1 MFEQFTED
9 YFMEQAREMGDALG
23 VDTREGSVY
32 MDAAAGHCLRAAKF
46 YEDLRSVFDLL
57 FADSCTG
64 DVLDEWA
71 AQKQVYR
78 KTATPSYYVPIFDGV
93 APAELVGDRF
103 MAGGYYFVVVQEG
116 EEFYLQSEIT
126 GTKTNYLLKGERLI
140 PVRNTMGLKSAMLGE
155 MSAAGTD
162 QENDEDLRERWRAA
176 LSEPAENWNKQQ
188 YKTSCESYNGVG
200 RAIITPLA
208 YGPCTVKA
216 LIISSEGTAPP
227 DSLIEQIQE
236 EMDPGS
242 EGVGMGKVL
251 LGCKFYAVA
260 AGQEAV
266 NISFN
271 VVIASGYSLD
281 RTKEAVRQEL
291 IRYMKD
297 IALDTPDEENM
308 VAQYMKIIGILAN
321 IAGIKDLANL
331 TLNGLTENVS
341 IGTDNVPVLGELIMN
356 EATIL
361 NRQEDAYACI

>member
-1 MFEQFTED
+1 MFELFTED
-9 YFMEQAREMGDALG
+9 YFMEQARKMGDALG

-140 PVRNTMGLKSAMLGE
+140 SVRNTMGLKSAMLGE

-260 AGQEAV
+260 AGQEVV

>member
-57 FADSCTG
+57 FADTCTG

-71 AQKQVYR
+71 AQEQVYR
-78 KTATPSYYVPIFDGV
+78 KAATSSYYVPIFDGV
-93 APAELVGDRF
+93 APADLVGDRF
-103 MAGGYYFVVVQEG
+103 MAGGYYFVMVQEG
-116 EEFYLQSEIT
+116 EEFYLQSELT

-140 PVRNTMGLKSAMLGE
+140 PVRNTMGLKSATLGD
-155 MSAAGTD
+155 MYAAGTD
-162 QENDEDLRERWRAA
+162 PETDEDLRQRWKEA
-176 LSEPAENWNKQQ
+176 LSEPAENWNRQQ
-188 YKTSCESYNGVG
+188 YKTSCESYDGVG

-227 DSLIEQIQE
+227 DSLIEQIQK

-260 AGQEAV
+260 AGQEAI
-266 NISFN
+266 NISFD
-271 VVIASGYSLD
+271 VVIASGYSLESI
-281 RTKEAVRQEL
+281 KENVRQEL
-291 IRYMKD
+291 IHYMKG

-308 VAQYMKIIGILAN
+308 VAQYMKVIGILAN
-321 IAGIKDLANL
+321 TVGIKDLANL
-331 TLNGLTENVS
+331 TLNGLAENVS
-341 IGTDNVPVLGELIMN
+341 IETDNVPVLGELTMN
-356 EATIL
+356 EAVAL
-361 NRQEDAYACI
+361 NR

>member
-1 MFEQFTED
+1 MFEQYTED
-9 YFMEQAREMGDALG
+9 YFMERAREMGDALG

-32 MDAAAGHCLRAAKF
+32 MDAASGHCLRTAKF

-57 FADSCTG
+57 FADTCTG

-78 KTATPSYYVPIFDGV
+78 KAATSSYYVPVFDGV
-93 APAELVGDRF
+93 AAADLVGDRF
-103 MAGGYYFVVVQEG
+103 MAGGYYFVLVQNG
-116 EEFYLQSEIT
+116 EDFYLRSEIA

-140 PVRNTMGLKSAMLGE
+140 PVRNTMGLKSATLGE
-155 MSAAGTD
+155 MYAAGTD
-162 QENDEDLRERWRAA
+162 PEKDEDLRHRWKEA

-188 YKTSCESYNGVG
+188 FKTSCESYDGVG

-236 EMDPGS
+236 EIDPESKGLG
-242 EGVGMGKVL
+242 EGKAL
-251 LGCKFYAVA
+251 LGCKFFAVA
-260 AGQEAV
+260 TGQKAV
-266 NISFN
+266 NISFD
-271 VVIASGYSLD
+271 VVIASGYSLES
-281 RTKEAVRQEL
+281 TKEMARQEL

-308 VAQYMKIIGILAN
+308 VVQYMKVIGILAN
-321 IAGIKDLANL
+321 MAGIKDLANL
-331 TLNGLTENVS
+331 TLDGQGENVTVGENS
-341 IGTDNVPVLGELIMN
+341 VPVLGKLTMN
-356 EATIL
+356 EAATL
-361 NRQEDAYACI
+361 SR

>member
-32 MDAAAGHCLRAAKF
+32 MDAAAG
-46 YEDLRSVFDLL
+46 
-57 FADSCTG
+57 

-78 KTATPSYYVPIFDGV
+78 KAATSSYYAPVFDGV
-93 APAELVGDRF
+93 APADLVGDRF
-103 MAGGYYFVVVQEG
+103 MAGGYYFMVVQEG
-116 EEFYLQSEIT
+116 EDFYLQSELT

-140 PVRNTMGLKSAMLGE
+140 PVRNTMGLKSATLGD
-155 MSAAGTD
+155 MYAAGTD
-162 QENDEDLRERWRAA
+162 EESDEDLRQRWKEA

-188 YKTSCESYNGVG
+188 YKTSCESYDGVG

-242 EGVGMGKVL
+242 KGVGQGKVL
-251 LGCKFYAVA
+251 LGCKFFAVA

-266 NISFN
+266 NISFD
-271 VVIASGYSLD
+271 VVIASGYSLES
-281 RTKEAVRQEL
+281 TKETVRQEL

-308 VAQYMKIIGILAN
+308 VAQYMKVIGILAN
-321 IAGIKDLANL
+321 TAGIKDLANL
-331 TLNGLTENVS
+331 TLNGLSENVN
-341 IGTDNVPVLGELIMN
+341 IEADNVPVLGELTMN
-356 EATIL
+356 EAAAL
-361 NRQEDAYACI
+361 NR

>member
-78 KTATPSYYVPIFDGV
+78 KAATSSYYVPVFDGV
-93 APAELVGDRF
+93 APADLVGDRF
-103 MAGGYYFVVVQEG
+103 MAGGYYFVVVQDG
-116 EEFYLQSEIT
+116 EDFYLQSELT

-140 PVRNTMGLKSAMLGE
+140 PVRNTMGLKSSTLGD
-155 MSAAGTD
+155 MYAAGTD
-162 QENDEDLRERWRAA
+162 QESDENLRERWKEA

-188 YKTSCESYNGVG
+188 YKTICESYDGVG

-242 EGVGMGKVL
+242 EGVGQGRVL

-266 NISFN
+266 NISFD
-271 VVIASGYSLD
+271 VVIASGYSLESTQD
-281 RTKEAVRQEL
+281 TVRQEL
-291 IRYMKD
+291 IRYMKS
-297 IALDTPDEENM
+297 IALDTSDGEDM
-308 VAQYMKIIGILAN
+308 VAQYMKVIGILAN
-321 IAGIKDLANL
+321 TAGIKDLANL
-331 TLNGLTENVS
+331 TLNALAENVIIS
-341 IGTDNVPVLGELIMN
+341 VDNIPVLGELVMN
-356 EATIL
+356 EAAAL
-361 NRQEDAYACI
+361 NR

>member
-57 FADSCTG
+57 FADTCTG

-78 KTATPSYYVPIFDGV
+78 KAATSSYYVPVFDGV
-93 APAELVGDRF
+93 APADLVGDRF
-103 MAGGYYFVVVQEG
+103 MAGGYYFMVVQEG
-116 EEFYLQSEIT
+116 EDFYLQSELT

-140 PVRNTMGLKSAMLGE
+140 PVRNTIGE
-155 MSAAGTD
+155 MYAAGTD
-162 QENDEDLRERWRAA
+162 QESDEDLRQRWKEA

-188 YKTSCESYNGVG
+188 YKTSCESYDGVG

-242 EGVGMGKVL
+242 KGVGQGKVL
-251 LGCKFYAVA
+251 LGCKFFAVA

-266 NISFN
+266 NISFD
-271 VVIASGYSLD
+271 VVIASGYSLES
-281 RTKEAVRQEL
+281 TKETVRQEL
-291 IRYMKD
+291 IHYMKD

-308 VAQYMKIIGILAN
+308 VAQYMKVIGILAN
-321 IAGIKDLANL
+321 TAGIKDLANL
-331 TLNGLTENVS
+331 TLNGLSENVN
-341 IGTDNVPVLGELIMN
+341 IEADNVPVLGELTMN
-356 EATIL
+356 EAAAL
-361 NRQEDAYACI
+361 NR

>member
-23 VDTREGSVY
+23 VDTREGSIY

-46 YEDLRSVFDLL
+46 YEDIRSVFDLL

-78 KTATPSYYVPIFDGV
+78 KAATSSYYVPVFDGV
-93 APAELVGDRF
+93 APADLVGDRF
-103 MAGGYYFVVVQEG
+103 MAGGYYFVMVQDG
-116 EEFYLQSEIT
+116 EDFYLQSEIT
-126 GTKTNYLLKGERLI
+126 GTQTNYLLKGERLI
-140 PVRNTMGLKSAMLGE
+140 PVRNTMGLKAAMLGE
-155 MSAAGTD
+155 MYAAGTD
-162 QENDEDLRERWRAA
+162 QESDEDLRQRWKEA

-188 YKTSCESYNGVG
+188 YKTSCESYDGVG

-266 NISFN
+266 NISFD

-281 RTKEAVRQEL
+281 STKETVRQEL
-291 IRYMKD
+291 IRYMKG
-297 IALDTPDEENM
+297 IALDTFDEENM
-308 VAQYMKIIGILAN
+308 VVQYIKVIGILAN
-321 IAGIKDLANL
+321 TAGIKDLANL
-331 TLNGLTENVS
+331 TINGLAENV
-341 IGTDNVPVLGELIMN
+341 IIEADNIPVLGELTMN
-356 EATIL
+356 EAAVL
-361 NRQEDAYACI
+361 NR

>member
-1 MFEQFTED
+1 
-9 YFMEQAREMGDALG
+9 MEQAREMGDALG
-23 VDTREGSVY
+23 VDTREGSIY
-32 MDAAAGHCLRAAKF
+32 MDAAAGHCIRAAKF

-78 KTATPSYYVPIFDGV
+78 KAATSSYYVPVFDGA
-93 APAELVGDRF
+93 APADLVGNRF
-103 MAGGYYFVVVQEG
+103 MAGGYYFVVVQDG
-116 EEFYLQSEIT
+116 EDFYLQSEIT
-126 GTKTNYLLKGERLI
+126 GTQTNYLLKGERLI
-140 PVRNTMGLKSAMLGE
+140 PVRNTIGLKSATLGE
-155 MSAAGTD
+155 MYAAGTN
-162 QENDEDLRERWRAA
+162 QESDEDLRQRWKEA

-188 YKTSCESYNGVG
+188 YKTSCESYDGVG

-266 NISFN
+266 NISFD
-271 VVIASGYSLD
+271 VVIASGYSAD
-281 RTKEAVRQEL
+281 STKEAVRQEL

-297 IALDTPDEENM
+297 IALDTPDEEDM
-308 VAQYMKIIGILAN
+308 VAQYMKVIGILAN
-321 IAGIKDLANL
+321 TAGIKDLANL
-331 TLNGLTENVS
+331 TLNGLAENVS
-341 IGTDNVPVLGELIMN
+341 IGADNVPVLGELTMN
-356 EATIL
+356 EAAVL
-361 NRQEDAYACI
+361 NR

>member
-57 FADSCTG
+57 FADTCTG

-78 KTATPSYYVPIFDGV
+78 KAATSSYYAPVFDGV
-93 APAELVGDRF
+93 APADLVGDRF

-116 EEFYLQSEIT
+116 EDFYLQSELT
-126 GTKTNYLLKGERLI
+126 GTETNYLLKGERLI
-140 PVRNTMGLKSAMLGE
+140 PVRNTMGLKSATLGD
-155 MSAAGTD
+155 MYAAGTD
-162 QENDEDLRERWRAA
+162 EESDEDLRQRWKEA

-188 YKTSCESYNGVG
+188 YKTSCESYDGVG

-242 EGVGMGKVL
+242 KGVGQGKVL
-251 LGCKFYAVA
+251 LGCKFFAVA

-266 NISFN
+266 NISFD
-271 VVIASGYSLD
+271 VVIASGYSLKS
-281 RTKEAVRQEL
+281 TKETVRQKL
-291 IRYMKD
+291 IHYMKD

-308 VAQYMKIIGILAN
+308 VAQYMKVIGILAN
-321 IAGIKDLANL
+321 TEGIKDLANL
-331 TLNGLTENVS
+331 TLNGLAENVN
-341 IGTDNVPVLGELIMN
+341 IEADNVPVLGELTMN
-356 EATIL
+356 EAAAL
-361 NRQEDAYACI
+361 NR

>member
-1 MFEQFTED
+1 MFEQYTEG

-23 VDTREGSVY
+23 VDTREGSIY
-32 MDAAAGHCLRAAKF
+32 MDAAAGHCIRAAKF

-78 KTATPSYYVPIFDGV
+78 KAATSSYYVPVFDGA
-93 APAELVGDRF
+93 APADLVGNRF
-103 MAGGYYFVVVQEG
+103 MAGGYYFVVVQDG
-116 EEFYLQSEIT
+116 EDFYLQSEIT
-126 GTKTNYLLKGERLI
+126 GTQTNYLLKGERLI
-140 PVRNTMGLKSAMLGE
+140 PVRNTIGLKSATLGE
-155 MSAAGTD
+155 MYAAGTN
-162 QENDEDLRERWRAA
+162 QESDEDLRQRWKEA

-188 YKTSCESYNGVG
+188 YKTSCESYDGVG

-266 NISFN
+266 NISFD
-271 VVIASGYSLD
+271 VVIASGYSAD
-281 RTKEAVRQEL
+281 STKEAVRQEL

-297 IALDTPDEENM
+297 IALDTPDEEDM
-308 VAQYMKIIGILAN
+308 VAQYMKVIGILAN
-321 IAGIKDLANL
+321 TAGIKDLANL
-331 TLNGLTENVS
+331 TLNGLAENVS
-341 IGTDNVPVLGELIMN
+341 IGADNVPVLGELTMN
-356 EATIL
+356 EAAVL
-361 NRQEDAYACI
+361 NR

>member
-46 YEDLRSVFDLL
+46 YEDLRSVFDLM
-57 FADSCTG
+57 FADTCTG

-71 AQKQVYR
+71 AQEQVYR
-78 KTATPSYYVPIFDGV
+78 KAATSSYYVPIFDGV
-93 APAELVGDRF
+93 APADLVGDRF
-103 MAGGYYFVVVQEG
+103 MAGGYYFVMVQEG
-116 EEFYLQSEIT
+116 EEFYLQSELT

-140 PVRNTMGLKSAMLGE
+140 PVRNTMGLKSATLGD
-155 MSAAGTD
+155 MYAAGTD
-162 QENDEDLRERWRAA
+162 PETDEDLRQRWKEA
-176 LSEPAENWNKQQ
+176 LSEPAENWNRQQ
-188 YKTSCESYNGVG
+188 YKTSCESYDGVG

-227 DSLIEQIQE
+227 DSLIEQIQK

-260 AGQEAV
+260 AGQEAI
-266 NISFN
+266 NISFD
-271 VVIASGYSLD
+271 VVIASGYSLESI
-281 RTKEAVRQEL
+281 KENVRQEL
-291 IRYMKD
+291 IHYMKG

-308 VAQYMKIIGILAN
+308 VAQYMKVIGILAN
-321 IAGIKDLANL
+321 TVGIKDLANL
-331 TLNGLTENVS
+331 TLNGLAENVS
-341 IGTDNVPVLGELIMN
+341 IETDNVPVLGELTMN
-356 EATIL
+356 EAVAL
-361 NRQEDAYACI
+361 NR

>member
-78 KTATPSYYVPIFDGV
+78 KAATSSYYVPVFDGV
-93 APAELVGDRF
+93 APADLVGDRF
-103 MAGGYYFVVVQEG
+103 MAGGYYFVVVQDG
-116 EEFYLQSEIT
+116 EDFYLQSEIT
-126 GTKTNYLLKGERLI
+126 GTQTNYLLKGERLI
-140 PVRNTMGLKSAMLGE
+140 PVRNTMGLKAATLGE
-155 MSAAGTD
+155 MYAAGTD
-162 QENDEDLRERWRAA
+162 QESDEDLRQRWKEA

-188 YKTSCESYNGVG
+188 YKTSCESYDGVG

-260 AGQEAV
+260 AGQEAI
-266 NISFN
+266 NISFD
-271 VVIASGYSLD
+271 VVIASGYSLESI
-281 RTKEAVRQEL
+281 KENVRQEL
-291 IRYMKD
+291 IHYMKG

-308 VAQYMKIIGILAN
+308 VAQYMKVIGILAN
-321 IAGIKDLANL
+321 TVGIKDLANL
-331 TLNGLTENVS
+331 TLNGLAENVS
-341 IGTDNVPVLGELIMN
+341 IETDNVPVLGELTMN
-356 EATIL
+356 EAVAL
-361 NRQEDAYACI
+361 NR

>member
-1 MFEQFTED
+1 MFDQFTED

-32 MDAAAGHCLRAAKF
+32 MDAATGHCLRAAKF
-46 YEDLRSVFDLL
+46 YEDLRSVFSLL
-57 FADSCTG
+57 FADTCTG

-78 KTATPSYYVPIFDGV
+78 KAATPSYYVPVFDGV
-93 APAELVGDRF
+93 APADLVGDRF
-103 MAGGYYFVVVQEG
+103 MGGGYYFVVVQEG
-116 EEFYLQSEIT
+116 EDFYLQSELT
-126 GTKTNYLLKGERLI
+126 GTKTNYLLKGERLV
-140 PVRNTMGLKSAMLGE
+140 PVRNTMGLKSAMLGD
-155 MSAAGTD
+155 MYAAGTD
-162 QENDEDLRERWRAA
+162 PESDESLRGRWKEA

-188 YKTSCESYNGVG
+188 YKASCESYNGVG

-227 DSLIEQIQE
+227 DSLIEQVQK

-242 EGVGMGKVL
+242 EGVGQGKVL

-266 NISFN
+266 NISLD
-271 VVIASGYSLD
+271 VVVAPGYSVENMQE
-281 RTKEAVRQEL
+281 TVRQEL

-297 IALDTPDEENM
+297 IALDTPDGEDM
-308 VAQYMKIIGILAN
+308 IVQYMKVIGILAN
-321 IAGIKDLANL
+321 TAGIKDLANL
-331 TLNGLTENVS
+331 MLNGMAENVS
-341 IGTDNVPVLGELIMN
+341 IGTDNVPVLGELVMN
-356 EATIL
+356 EVASL
-361 NRQEDAYACI
+361 NR

>member
-78 KTATPSYYVPIFDGV
+78 KAATSSYYVPVFDGV
-93 APAELVGDRF
+93 APADLVGDRF
-103 MAGGYYFVVVQEG
+103 MAGGYYFVVVQDG
-116 EEFYLQSEIT
+116 EDFYLQSEIT
-126 GTKTNYLLKGERLI
+126 GTQTNYLLKGERLI
-140 PVRNTMGLKSAMLGE
+140 PVRNTMGLKAATLGE
-155 MSAAGTD
+155 MYAAGTD
-162 QENDEDLRERWRAA
+162 QESDEDLRQRWKEA

-188 YKTSCESYNGVG
+188 YKTSCESYDGVG

-236 EMDPGS
+236 EM
-242 EGVGMGKVL
+242 ERL
-251 LGCKFYAVA
+251 
-260 AGQEAV
+260 
-266 NISFN
+266 
-271 VVIASGYSLD
+271 
-281 RTKEAVRQEL
+281 
-291 IRYMKD
+291 
-297 IALDTPDEENM
+297 
-308 VAQYMKIIGILAN
+308 
-321 IAGIKDLANL
+321 
-331 TLNGLTENVS
+331 
-341 IGTDNVPVLGELIMN
+341 
-356 EATIL
+356 
-361 NRQEDAYACI
+361 

>member
-1 MFEQFTED
+1 MFEQYTED

-23 VDTREGSVY
+23 VDTREGSIY
-32 MDAAAGHCLRAAKF
+32 MDAAAGHCIRAAKF

-78 KTATPSYYVPIFDGV
+78 KAATSSYYVPVFDGA
-93 APAELVGDRF
+93 APADLVGNRF
-103 MAGGYYFVVVQEG
+103 MAGGYYFVVVQDG
-116 EEFYLQSEIT
+116 EDFYLQSEIT
-126 GTKTNYLLKGERLI
+126 GTQTNYLLKGERLI
-140 PVRNTMGLKSAMLGE
+140 PVRNTIGLKSATLGE
-155 MSAAGTD
+155 MYAAGTD
-162 QENDEDLRERWRAA
+162 QESDEDLRQRWKEA

-188 YKTSCESYNGVG
+188 YKTSCESYDGVG

-266 NISFN
+266 NISFD
-271 VVIASGYSLD
+271 VVIASGYSAD
-281 RTKEAVRQEL
+281 STKEAVRQDL

-297 IALDTPDEENM
+297 IALDTPDEEDM
-308 VAQYMKIIGILAN
+308 VAQYMKVIGILAN
-321 IAGIKDLANL
+321 TAGIKDLANL
-331 TLNGLTENVS
+331 TLNGLAENVS
-341 IGTDNVPVLGELIMN
+341 IDADNVPILGELTMN
-356 EATIL
+356 EAAVF
-361 NRQEDAYACI
+361 NR

>member
-23 VDTREGSVY
+23 VDTREGSIY
-32 MDAAAGHCLRAAKF
+32 MDAAAGHCLRTAKF

-78 KTATPSYYVPIFDGV
+78 KAATSSYYVPVFDGV
-93 APAELVGDRF
+93 ASAELVGDRF
-103 MAGGYYFVVVQEG
+103 MAGGYYFVVVQDG
-116 EEFYLQSEIT
+116 EDFYLQSEIT
-126 GTKTNYLLKGERLI
+126 GTQTNYLLKGEKLI
-140 PVRNTMGLKSAMLGE
+140 PVRNTMGLKSATLGE
-155 MSAAGTD
+155 MYAAGAD
-162 QENDEDLRERWRAA
+162 QESDEDLRQRWKEA

-188 YKTSCESYNGVG
+188 YKTSCESYDGVG

-216 LIISSEGTAPP
+216 IIISSEGTAPL

-266 NISFN
+266 NISFD
-271 VVIASGYSLD
+271 VVIASGYSLEST
-281 RTKEAVRQEL
+281 RETVRQEL
-291 IRYMKD
+291 IRYMKS
-297 IALDTPDEENM
+297 IALDTSDEENM
-308 VAQYMKIIGILAN
+308 VVQYMKVIGILAN
-321 IAGIKDLANL
+321 TAGIKDLANL
-331 TLNGLTENVS
+331 SLNGVAENVS
-341 IGTDNVPVLGELIMN
+341 IGADNVPVLGKLTIN
-356 EATIL
+356 ETANL
-361 NRQEDAYACI
+361 NR

>member
-1 MFEQFTED
+1 
-9 YFMEQAREMGDALG
+9 MGDALG
-23 VDTREGSVY
+23 VDTREGSIY
-32 MDAAAGHCLRAAKF
+32 MDAASGHCLRTAKF

-78 KTATPSYYVPIFDGV
+78 KAATPSYYVPVFDGV
-93 APAELVGDRF
+93 APADLAGDRF

-116 EEFYLQSEIT
+116 EDFYLQSEIT
-126 GTKTNYLLKGERLI
+126 GTETNYLLKGERLI
-140 PVRNTMGLKSAMLGE
+140 PVRNTMGLKSAMLGD
-155 MSAAGTD
+155 MYAAGTD
-162 QENDEDLRERWRAA
+162 QESDEDLRERWKEA

-188 YKTSCESYNGVG
+188 YKTSCESYDGVG

-227 DSLIEQIQE
+227 DSLIGQIQE

-260 AGQEAV
+260 AGQENV
-266 NISFN
+266 NIAFD
-271 VVIASGYSLD
+271 VVIAPGYALESMKD
-281 RTKEAVRQEL
+281 AVRQEL
-291 IRYMKD
+291 IHYMKD

-308 VAQYMKIIGILAN
+308 VVQYMKVIGILAN
-321 IAGIKDLANL
+321 TKGIRDLANL
-331 TLNGLTENVS
+331 TLNGLDENVT
-341 IGTDNVPVLGELIMN
+341 IGADKVPILGELTMR
-356 EATIL
+356 EAAAL
-361 NRQEDAYACI
+361 KR

>member
-57 FADSCTG
+57 FADTCTG

-78 KTATPSYYVPIFDGV
+78 KAATSSYYVPVFDGV
-93 APAELVGDRF
+93 APADLVGDRF

-116 EEFYLQSEIT
+116 EDFYLQSELT
-126 GTKTNYLLKGERLI
+126 GTETNYLLKGERLV
-140 PVRNTMGLKSAMLGE
+140 PVRNTMGLKSATLGD
-155 MSAAGTD
+155 MYAAGTD
-162 QENDEDLRERWRAA
+162 KESDEDLRQRWKEA

-188 YKTSCESYNGVG
+188 YKTSCESYDGVG

-242 EGVGMGKVL
+242 KGVGPVT
-251 LGCKFYAVA
+251 Y
-260 AGQEAV
+260 
-266 NISFN
+266 
-271 VVIASGYSLD
+271 
-281 RTKEAVRQEL
+281 TH
-291 IRYMKD
+291 
-297 IALDTPDEENM
+297 
-308 VAQYMKIIGILAN
+308 
-321 IAGIKDLANL
+321 L
-331 TLNGLTENVS
+331 TLPT
-341 IGTDNVPVLGELIMN
+341 M
-356 EATIL
+356 ATV
-361 NRQEDAYACI
+361 